1 MARTTGGAG
10 ATSRKAFRP
19 IAYAAR
25 VLAIGAAGVLVLAG
39 CSDDPA
45 PEAGDTPS
53 PSAPA
58 GSSSAPI
65 PTASTPS
72 LTPLP
77 TPSKPWPTPKVTGT
91 PDTDAPLAN
100 RIRFAIAKQVQVAA
114 GRAASTKVTCPGID
128 DADQPGSHTL
138 TCTVNYAGKTF
149 TGQLTVDAK
158 QYSAT
163 YKFTS
168 ESVAIVKPKVVDA
181 VQRAASGAAKVT
193 CTMDDV
199 TVVKH
204 TSGGIACDVT
214 TTANAVQ
221 PYKAQ
226 VSGNGQILVAK
237 A

>member
-1 MARTTGGAG
+1 M
-10 ATSRKAFRP
+10 P
-19 IAYAAR
+19 IAYAGR
-25 VLAIGAAGVLVLAG
+25 VLAAGAAVVLLLAG
-39 CSDDPA
+39 CSDDA
-45 PEAGDTPS
+45 PSADAGSTPS

-58 GSSSAPI
+58 ASTGPSSAPI
-65 PTASTPS
+65 PTPS
-72 LTPLP
+72 APTLTPLP

-91 PDTDAPLAN
+91 PDDDAPLAT

-114 GRAASTKVTCPGID
+114 GKAATTKVTCPGIE
-128 DADQPGSHTL
+128 DADEPGKHEL
-138 TCTVNYAGKTF
+138 TCTVNYAGKTYR
-149 TGQLTVDAK
+149 GQLTVDAE

-168 ESVAIVKPKVVDA
+168 QSVAIVKPKVVDA

-204 TSGGIACDVT
+204 TAQGIACDVT
-214 TTANAVQ
+214 TVENAVQ
-221 PYKAQ
+221 PYRARI
-226 VSGNGQILVAK
+226 SGNGQVLVSK

>member
-1 MARTTGGAG
+1 MARTTGGAV
-10 ATSRKAFRP
+10 SRTAFGP
-19 IAYAAR
+19 MTYAGR
-25 VLAIGAAGVLVLAG
+25 VLAVGAVGVLVLAG
-39 CSDDPA
+39 CSDDPT
-45 PEAGDTPS
+45 PGAGDTPS
-53 PSAPA
+53 PGAP
-58 GSSSAPI
+58 SSGPTSAPI

-77 TPSKPWPTPKVTGT
+77 TPSEAWPTPKVTGT
-91 PDTDAPLAN
+91 PDADAPLAN

-128 DADQPGSHTL
+128 DADKPGAHTL

-181 VQRAASGAAKVT
+181 VQRAASGASKVT

-204 TSGGIACDVT
+204 TAQGIACDVT
-214 TTANAVQ
+214 TVDNAVQ
-221 PYKAQ
+221 PYRAQ
-226 VSGNGQILVAK
+226 ISGNGQVLVAK

>member
-1 MARTTGGAG
+1 MVLGAD
-10 ATSRKAFRP
+10 RRP
-19 IAYAAR
+19 VAYAAR
-25 VLAIGAAGVLVLAG
+25 VLALGAAAAALLAG

-45 PEAGDTPS
+45 PDAGGTPS

-58 GSSSAPI
+58 GSTGATSAPI

-91 PDTDAPLAN
+91 PDDDAPLAN

-114 GRAASTKVTCPGID
+114 GRAATTKVTCPGID
-128 DADQPGSHTL
+128 DADQPGTHTL
-138 TCTVNYAGKTF
+138 TCTVTYAGETF
-149 TGQLTVDAK
+149 TGQLTVEAK

-168 ESVAIVKPKVVDA
+168 ESVAVVKPKVVDA

-204 TSGGIACDVT
+204 TAQGIACDVT
-214 TTANAVQ
+214 TVENAVQ
-221 PYKAQ
+221 PYRARI
-226 VSGNGQILVAK
+226 SGNGQVLVAK

>member
-1 MARTTGGAG
+1 MARTMGGAV
-10 ATSRKAFRP
+10 SRTAFGP
-19 IAYAAR
+19 MTYAGR
-25 VLAIGAAGVLVLAG
+25 VLAVGAVGVLVLAG
-39 CSDDPA
+39 CSDDPT
-45 PEAGDTPS
+45 PGAGDTPS
-53 PSAPA
+53 PGAP
-58 GSSSAPI
+58 SSGPTSAPI

-77 TPSKPWPTPKVTGT
+77 TPSEAWPTPKVTGT
-91 PDTDAPLAN
+91 PDADAPLAN

-128 DADQPGSHTL
+128 DADKPGAHTL

-204 TSGGIACDVT
+204 TAQGIACDVT
-214 TTANAVQ
+214 TVDNAVQ
-221 PYKAQ
+221 PYRAQ
-226 VSGNGQILVAK
+226 ISGNGQVLVAK

>member
-1 MARTTGGAG
+1 MAVRTTTA
-10 ATSRKAFRP
+10 RP
-19 IAYAAR
+19 AVLAAAR
-25 VLAIGAAGVLVLAG
+25 VLAVGAAAVLVLAG

-45 PEAGDTPS
+45 PEAGNTPA
-53 PSAPA
+53 PS
-58 GSSSAPI
+58 GSASVPSSAPI

-77 TPSKPWPTPKVTGT
+77 TPSEAWPTPKVTGT
-91 PDTDAPLAN
+91 PDADAPLAN

-114 GRAASTKVTCPGID
+114 GRAASTKVTCPGIEN
-128 DADQPGSHTL
+128 ADKPGAHTL

-168 ESVAIVKPKVVDA
+168 ESVAIVKAKVVDA

-204 TSGGIACDVT
+204 TAQGIACDVT
-214 TTANAVQ
+214 TVENAVQ
-221 PYKAQ
+221 PYRAQ
-226 VSGNGQILVAK
+226 ISGNGQVLVAK